1 MELRSCSGKHF
12 IQTIREG
19 LVIKVCN
26 TNANGRPVAR
36 TKILTDVYDCED
48 AKRLQKPPSCS
59 LLDYEPVKLRS
70 SCFRLAARTVC
81 EIKPE
86 PSDSTPCVDGDSDS
100 DVSDAV
106 TLSQL
111 KSRLLTKRR
120 KSIPTDE
127 KPVED
132 ECDLNEP
139 LINLKSKHLKA
150 ARAKRRCLNLSAI
163 SSATIKVAIKSE
175 ENLVS
180 EGSEEAGGKLV
191 PLIRV
196 KLEAPDADQLG
207 SHNEIP
213 FASSTGQNE
222 VVNPVQMT
230 VLPEHDRELLSFV
243 KGYEECL
250 TNEMSHDHLEDVE
263 PISIKNEGNARLGTL
278 ESECKKLLGAAL
290 AEIAKPK
297 EKPDSC
303 SPVTLLSDN
312 TDANVSCHY
321 SSSSVIED
329 MPDECSSSFQVPD
342 MPIDGCI
349 TPPLG
354 YNSVLFEGK
363 AEAHPL
369 SELNDPLSNPGMN
382 HGSNPGSIATSTA
395 KENPI
400 FMDTTADEE
409 RLSTSSFDTVMRNDF
424 DSEGQTEDELLKPLD
439 KQNSEYSITYTENE
453 YSLDDRTCDNAETI
467 SKPEQHQFPE
477 RLFSTHK
484 ALSPSSQ
491 ERLCLAMNS
500 VEIGNDADQSINYGC
515 KEKLFEN
522 QTGKKPSSLGLEVQD
537 EKKTVNQ
544 RLAGRVSQR
553 KFVICPRNVCKRS
566 LIAKGNLEG
575 PRFSR
580 TLPNLSTGCT
590 SVQDCSE
597 SAVAFSQRQ
606 MHDMESVALKLMNE
620 LKSMKDIVEQKLL
633 FEAYRNASLKN
644 DADEVKSAI
653 NNAIKAEERAKK
665 WVSMMARDC
674 NRFCKIMKMTA
685 DSTSSSKDSFPK
697 VERKIMFADEA
708 GGKLCQVRFF
718 NGSTASPASDAVE
731 E

>member
-12 IQTIREG
+12 IQTIRGG

-26 TNANGRPVAR
+26 SNANGRTVAR
-36 TKILTDVYDCED
+36 TKILNDVYVSED
-48 AKRLQKPPSCS
+48 AKRLQKPPSGS
-59 LLDYEPVKLRS
+59 MLDYKPVKLERPCS
-70 SCFRLAARTVC
+70 MLATRTVC
-81 EIKPE
+81 EIKSE
-86 PSDSTPCVDGDSDS
+86 PSDDAPSVDGDSDS

-111 KSRLLTKRR
+111 KNRLLTKRK

-132 ECDLNEP
+132 GSDLNEP

-150 ARAKRRCLNLSAI
+150 TRAKRRRLNLSAI
-163 SSATIKVAIKSE
+163 SSATIKVAVKSE

-180 EGSEEAGGKLV
+180 EGSKQAGGDLT

-213 FASSTGQNE
+213 FASSTGQKE

-230 VLPEHDRELLSFV
+230 VLSEHDREVLSIAN
-243 KGYEECL
+243 GYKECQ
-250 TNEMSHDHLEDVE
+250 TNEISYDHLEDIE
-263 PISIKNEGNARLGTL
+263 PISIKNEGNVSLGTL
-278 ESECKKLLGAAL
+278 ESECKKSLGAAL
-290 AEIAKPK
+290 TEIAKPK
-297 EKPDSC
+297 ENPDSC
-303 SPVTLLSDN
+303 SPVAFFSDN
-312 TDANVSCHY
+312 TDADVSCHS

-342 MPIDGCI
+342 MPIDHCI
-349 TPPLG
+349 TPPRG
-354 YNSVLFEGK
+354 YNSVLFEGE
-363 AEAHPL
+363 ADAHPL
-369 SELNDPLSNPGMN
+369 SELNDSLSSPGKN
-382 HGSNPGSIATSTA
+382 HGSKPGSIATSTT

-400 FMDTTADEE
+400 SMDTVDEE
-409 RLSTSSFDTVMRNDF
+409 RLSTSSFDTVLRNDL

-439 KQNSEYSITYTENE
+439 KKNSEYSVTCTENE

-467 SKPEQHQFPE
+467 SKPEQHKFPE

-491 ERLCLAMNS
+491 ERLCLVMNS
-500 VEIGNDADQSINYGC
+500 VEIGSDADQSINYGC
-515 KEKLFEN
+515 KEKFFEN
-522 QTGKKPSSLGLEVQD
+522 QTGKKPSSLRLEVRD
-537 EKKTVNQ
+537 EKKNVNQ
-544 RLAGRVSQR
+544 RLPGRVSQR
-553 KFVICPRNVCKRS
+553 KFVICPRNIRKRS
-566 LIAKGNLEG
+566 LIPKGNLEG
-575 PRFSR
+575 PRFLR

-590 SVQDCSE
+590 SVQGCSE

-653 NNAIKAEERAKK
+653 DNAVKAEERAKK
-665 WVSMMARDC
+665 WMSMMARDC

-685 DSTSSSKDSFPK
+685 DSTPSSKDSFPK

-708 GGKLCQVRFF
+708 GGKLCHVRFF

-731 E
+731 Q

>member
-12 IQTIREG
+12 IQTVRGG
-19 LVIKVCN
+19 LVIKVRN
-26 TNANGRPVAR
+26 TNANGRPVVL
-36 TKILTDVYDCED
+36 TKILNDVYVSED
-48 AKRLQKPPSCS
+48 AKRLQKPPSGS
-59 LLDYEPVKLRS
+59 MLDYKPVKLVHSR
-70 SCFRLAARTVC
+70 FMLATRTVR
-81 EIKPE
+81 EIKSE
-86 PSDSTPCVDGDSDS
+86 PSDDAPSVDGDSDS
-100 DVSDAV
+100 DVIDAV

-120 KSIPTDE
+120 KSIPADE

-132 ECDLNEP
+132 ESDLNEP

-150 ARAKRRCLNLSAI
+150 TRAKRRRLNLSAI

-180 EGSEEAGGKLV
+180 EGSEQAGGELT
-191 PLIRV
+191 PLIHV
-196 KLEAPDADQLG
+196 KLEAPDSDQLG
-207 SHNEIP
+207 NHNEIP
-213 FASSTGQNE
+213 FASSTGQKE

-230 VLPEHDRELLSFV
+230 VLSEHDRELLSFAN
-243 KGYEECL
+243 GYKECL
-250 TNEMSHDHLEDVE
+250 TNEMSHDHLEDIE
-263 PISIKNEGNARLGTL
+263 PISIKNEGNVSLGTL
-278 ESECKKLLGAAL
+278 ESECKKSLVAAL

-297 EKPDSC
+297 ENPDSC
-303 SPVTLLSDN
+303 SPVTLFSDN
-312 TDANVSCHY
+312 TDADVSCH
-321 SSSSVIED
+321 SSSSPVIED

-342 MPIDGCI
+342 MPIDHCI
-349 TPPLG
+349 TPPRG
-354 YNSVLFEGK
+354 YNSVLFEGE
-363 AEAHPL
+363 ADAHPL
-369 SELNDPLSNPGMN
+369 SELNDSLSSPGKN
-382 HGSNPGSIATSTA
+382 HGSKPGSIATSTT

-400 FMDTTADEE
+400 SMDTTANEE
-409 RLSTSSFDTVMRNDF
+409 RLSTSSFDTVLRNDL

-439 KQNSEYSITYTENE
+439 KKNSEYSITCTENE

-477 RLFSTHK
+477 RLFK
-484 ALSPSSQ
+484 VLSPSSQ
-491 ERLCLAMNS
+491 ERLCLVMNS

-522 QTGKKPSSLGLEVQD
+522 QTGKKPSSPRLEVRD

-544 RLAGRVSQR
+544 RLPGRVSQR
-553 KFVICPRNVCKRS
+553 KFVICPRNIRKRS

-590 SVQDCSE
+590 SVQGCSE
-597 SAVAFSQRQ
+597 SVVAFSQRQ

-653 NNAIKAEERAKK
+653 DNAIKAEERAKK
-665 WVSMMARDC
+665 LMSMMARDC

-685 DSTSSSKDSFPK
+685 DSTPSSKDSSPK

-718 NGSTASPASDAVE
+718 SDSTASPASDAVE
-731 E
+731 Q